1 MILENSKLGRLIKRI
16 FFFILIKSISTSV
29 KKNKRNE
36 LKKKLQEIVPSLT
49 DQYTTKDIRIND
61 NFSNEKLRSLS
72 SKFSFKWNVTY
83 CKK

>member
-1 MILENSKLGRLIKRI
+1 MILENSRLGRLIKRI

-61 NFSNEKLRSLS
+61 NFSNE
-72 SKFSFKWNVTY
+72 
-83 CKK
+83 